1 MKKIMIAGNWKMN
14 TNLFEAQVLAEYIFG
29 GVLQKPDLKVDV
41 VLCPPFVNLSTVA
54 SVLKD
59 TKKVLLGAQNCYH
72 EVKGAYTGE
81 ISVPMLTEVG
91 CKYIIIGHSERR
103 TIFGETDE
111 LINKKVN
118 AIMDYGYN
126 AILCIGE
133 TLEER
138 EAGKTFDVLYSQL
151 DKCLTGV
158 PNYKLRNIVVAYEPV
173 WAIGTGVAA
182 TVNQVDDAHN
192 KIREHLVESLGAPAK
207 DMLILYGG
215 SMKPSNAAELLKL
228 ENVNGG
234 LIGGAALDPEQF
246 LDIIESARKISE

>member
-1 MKKIMIAGNWKMN
+1 MKKMMIAGNWKMN

-29 GVLQKPDLKVDV
+29 GVLQKPDLNVEV
-41 VLCPPFVNLSTVA
+41 VLCPPFVNLATVA
-54 SVLKD
+54 GVLKD
-59 TKKVLLGAQNCYH
+59 TKKVHLGAQNCYH
-72 EVKGAYTGE
+72 EVKGAFTGE
-81 ISVPMLTEVG
+81 VSVPMLTEVG

-111 LINKKVN
+111 MVNKKVN

-138 EAGKTFDVLYSQL
+138 EAGNTFDVLFRQL
-151 DKCLTGV
+151 DKGLAGV
-158 PNYKLRNIVVAYEPV
+158 PNYKLRNIVIAYEPV

-182 TVNQVDDAHN
+182 TVDQVDEAHN
-192 KIREHLVESLGAPAK
+192 RIREHLIESLGAPAK

-215 SMKPSNAAELLKL
+215 SMKPSNASELMKL

-246 LDIIESARKISE
+246 LEIIESARNISE